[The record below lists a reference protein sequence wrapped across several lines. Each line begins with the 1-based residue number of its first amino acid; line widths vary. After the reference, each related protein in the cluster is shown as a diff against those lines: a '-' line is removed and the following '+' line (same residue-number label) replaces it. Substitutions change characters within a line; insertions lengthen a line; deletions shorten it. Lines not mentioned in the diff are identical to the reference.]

1 MGSSDLQTV
10 TKQLLFLGERVE
22 RWQQGGHQIKVE
34 VLSDRKLRVDELL
47 LLLVLSGV
55 TLRVVVCI

>member
-47 LLLVLSGV
+47 LLLFLSGV